1 MFTSIKDSIKVI
13 NSIKAQITAKDKELD
28 NTTNV
33 RDYDRI
39 SDEIANLHIKLSI
52 EARNL
57 VSLADIA
64 TETY

>member
-1 MFTSIKDSIKVI
+1 MVTSIKDSIKVI
-13 NSIKAQITAKDKELD
+13 NSINGQITTKDKELD

-33 RDYDRI
+33 RDYNRI
-39 SDEIANLHIKLSI
+39 SDEIACLYIKLSI
-52 EARNL
+52 EAQNL